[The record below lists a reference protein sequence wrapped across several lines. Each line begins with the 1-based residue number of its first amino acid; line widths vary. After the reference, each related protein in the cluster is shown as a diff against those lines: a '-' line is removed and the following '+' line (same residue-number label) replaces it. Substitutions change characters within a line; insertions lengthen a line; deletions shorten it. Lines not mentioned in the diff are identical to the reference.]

1 MPEFVGY
8 SKRGFSKDTK
18 STFRNRQV
26 HAIVSPRPRKAS
38 DEQIFAATYRVMQHT
53 GPVELTLAQ
62 IAAEA
67 GVTAGALVQRFG
79 SRRGLLLALS
89 DAYAASAGGM
99 IDQLRAEH
107 DSPVDALRAYVACM
121 AGLAETPAAL
131 ARNLAY
137 LQNDLTDPE
146 LRKRLVKQARVVRA
160 GLQRLIEEGV
170 ARRELAT
177 STDARRLT
185 RTVEAVISGSMMTW
199 AIYGEGTAARWM
211 QDEIDAVLA
220 PYLVKRRRQAPDAR
234 QR

>member
-1 MPEFVGY
+1 
-8 SKRGFSKDTK
+8 
-18 STFRNRQV
+18 
-26 HAIVSPRPRKAS
+26 
-38 DEQIFAATYRVMQHT
+38 MQHT

-89 DAYAASAGGM
+89 DAYAASAGGI

-107 DSPVDALRAYVACM
+107 DSPLDALRAYVACM
-121 AGLAETPAAL
+121 AGLAESPAAL

-170 ARRELAT
+170 ARRELAR

-211 QDEIDAVLA
+211 QDEIDALLA
-220 PYLVKRRRQAPDAR
+220 PYLAKRRRQAPDAR